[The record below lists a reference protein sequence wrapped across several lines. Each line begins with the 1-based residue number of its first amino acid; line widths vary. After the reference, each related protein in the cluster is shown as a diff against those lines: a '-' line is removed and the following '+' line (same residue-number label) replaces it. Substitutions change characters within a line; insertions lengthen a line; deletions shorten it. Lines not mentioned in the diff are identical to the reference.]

1 MHYCLFSKITRCCQ
15 QTSIRSTEC
24 NYSESV
30 PKNSVTYFFLAC
42 FRKTLSIA
50 GELLVGGMSHEFG
63 NTLDLAHRQRSSVCI
78 TFSWSKAYTD
88 VRDCKDCVD
97 RCLSFWPLCRLF
109 FFDLRILITTLISSK
124 SSYREIGMN
133 AWFVIL
139 LRCLGINIIDKYFSK
154 IKFVSIH
161 TDKILIIFPERTYH
175 SLHKVSITFLRKGI
189 D

>member
-30 PKNSVTYFFLAC
+30 PTNSVTYFFLAC

-109 FFDLRILITTLISSK
+109 FFDLRILITTFHFMQAMVCPFRKDYQYFISVDGDK
-124 SSYREIGMN
+124 LYLAEILVN
-133 AWFVIL
+133 YI
-139 LRCLGINIIDKYFSK
+139 YS
-154 IKFVSIH
+154 
-161 TDKILIIFPERTYH
+161 
-175 SLHKVSITFLRKGI
+175 
-189 D
+189 